1 MPPRK
6 IDPAKRGDTS
16 MAQFVYDGD
25 IDQTERSSAVP
36 PQFKHTTS
44 ASSST
49 PATQMET
56 DDPAESSLLVEKE
69 KEKDK
74 DKEREKKDKEKE
86 KDSSKDA
93 VTIEDLTLPKSIITR
108 LAKGVLPSNTQIQ
121 ANAILAMSKSA
132 TIFVNHLANAANE
145 HTLNNNKKTI
155 MPADVFAALDDIEFP
170 FFRERLEAE
179 FKKFND
185 TQTSKR
191 NTYRRK
197 VAAQKKAE
205 KPDPDAADPNT
216 SLISNASTAT
226 DSNSAPRSK
235 KQKPNAAHEESAM
248 DVDEDETQEPHD
260 ASDAD
265 TEPEQEPEEDD
276 DEDEEDQENAEDEED
291 EEENDDEENEDEVH
305 DRLEERQDPC
315 AELSL
320 HQDLLHLTTFIV
332 KKSGVAEATFR
343 EYVMVMAWGVGLK
356 QGHAVGSSRAR
367 ALHRKII
374 YAGKPGMCGLGRYLH
389 EATRGTMNSQTAD
402 GTVPGPRISLQ
413 APRTRRPGPRM

>member
-6 IDPAKRGDTS
+6 IDPTKRGDVS

-25 IDQTERSSAVP
+25 TDQTGRASAVP
-36 PQFKHTTS
+36 PQLKHTTS

-132 TIFVNHLANAANE
+132 TIFINHLANAANE

-155 MPADVFAALDDIEFP
+155 MPGDVFTALDDIEFP

-205 KPDPDAADPNT
+205 KSGPDAADPNT

-248 DVDEDETQEPHD
+248 DVDDDETQEPHD

-265 TEPEQEPEEDD
+265 TEPEQEPDED
-276 DEDEEDQENAEDEED
+276 DEDEEDQENAEEDEEEED
-291 EEENDDEENEDEVH
+291 EEDDDEENEDEMR
-305 DRLEERQDPC
+305 DRLEERRNHED
-315 AELSL
+315 
-320 HQDLLHLTTFIV
+320 DDD
-332 KKSGVAEATFR
+332 
-343 EYVMVMAWGVGLK
+343 
-356 QGHAVGSSRAR
+356 
-367 ALHRKII
+367 ALD
-374 YAGKPGMCGLGRYLH
+374 
-389 EATRGTMNSQTAD
+389 ND
-402 GTVPGPRISLQ
+402 GDSD
-413 APRTRRPGPRM
+413 